1 MASYKGH
8 AYCRIE
14 FINLLRKLSK
24 PDNVDVLIVWNG
36 DQLMDYQKEFKVIEF
51 NDKGLTAAE
60 LLAAKQNVIR
70 DYVLENDYSHL
81 LMLESDTF
89 CPDDSLEQ
97 LLSHNLDYVA
107 GVYLT
112 RSVRK
117 HNTEIPEEQKKILL
131 EKTGKSIDYV
141 MALEEKLETTAWVIH
156 RDDFGDSSSV
166 RKWEVNDYISHLLS
180 KDRHPVV
187 PVLASALGC
196 VLMTKKCL
204 ELVKFENKNDTI
216 GDFNFGRDLYMS
228 GIQPYVDMNV
238 YAEHRHIQG
247 NSRVIKHKFFDS
259 VKLTKSYDKKP
270 PEAIVNVK

>member
-8 AYCRIE
+8 AYCRLD

-51 NDKGLTAAE
+51 NDESLTAAE
-60 LLAAKQNVIR
+60 LLAAKQNVIG

-112 RSVRK
+112 RCIRK
-117 HNTEIPEEQKKILL
+117 QNIDLPEKEKTLL
-131 EKTGKSIDYV
+131 KEKTGKSIDCI
-141 MALEEKLETTAWVIH
+141 MAVEEKLDLTAWVIYK
-156 RDDFGDSSSV
+156 DDYGHSESV
-166 RKWEVNDYISHLLS
+166 RKWEINDYISHLLT
-180 KDRHPVV
+180 KDRNPIV
-187 PVLASALGC
+187 PVLASSLGC
-196 VLMTKKCL
+196 VLISRKCL
-204 ELVKFENKNDTI
+204 ELVKFENKNDNLA
-216 GDFNFGRDLYMS
+216 DFNFGRDVYMN

-238 YAEHRHIQG
+238 YAEHRHIQY
-247 NSRVIKHKFFDS
+247 NNRVIKHKFFDN
-259 VKLTKSYDKKP
+259 VKLETLHEEQP
-270 PEAIVNVK
+270 PEAIVNAH